1 LKIHYLRQV
10 CAEDSANR
18 IIIFSQWQRMLYK
31 IGSTLEEN
39 GIQVVFCKGNVM
51 QRNKAIRNFYSQDN
65 IRVIMLSLEN
75 AASGTNL
82 TQGQLVLFVFCA
94 LTLHCVCAASHIVL
108 IDPIAGTREEA
119 QAGQF
124 LSWTLR

>member
-1 LKIHYLRQV
+1 
-10 CAEDSANR
+10 
-18 IIIFSQWQRMLYK
+18 MLFK
-31 IGSTLEEN
+31 IGATLQEN

-82 TQGQLVLFVFCA
+82 TQGQSPLLLLLLATDGPCLF
-94 LTLHCVCAASHIVL
+94 AASHIVL

-119 QAGQF
+119 QAGKF
-124 LSWTLR
+124 AALFSLTGR